1 MQELKSGIDVVIATP
16 GRLLDLCERGIL
28 SLDKVS
34 YLVMDE
40 ADKMLGMGMEEQ
52 LRKVVGLATGTI
64 RARQTLLWT
73 ATMPESLERLAR
85 SAVLNPIKIQV
96 GPGNGLISPTI
107 QQNVIFLYHYEKLA
121 KLLQVLRSTL
131 FPPVMV
137 FASSIQNVD
146 YVTELLKKEQFHAS
160 GLHSEKSQDYRFNL
174 IDAFR
179 DLKVDVLVATDVG
192 SRGLDFPEVAH
203 VINYDLPDSIQ
214 DYVHKCGRTGR
225 MGHFGVATSFLT
237 LDCKIADELK
247 EMLEINLIIN
257 LTKRALSRYSSTS
270 LNLRC

>member
-1 MQELKSGIDVVIATP
+1 M
-16 GRLLDLCERGIL
+16 
-28 SLDKVS
+28 
-34 YLVMDE
+34 
-40 ADKMLGMGMEEQ
+40 
-52 LRKVVGLATGTI
+52 
-64 RARQTLLWT
+64 
-73 ATMPESLERLAR
+73 
-85 SAVLNPIKIQV
+85 
-96 GPGNGLISPTI
+96 
-107 QQNVIFLYHYEKLA
+107 
-121 KLLQVLRSTL
+121 
-131 FPPVMV
+131 
-137 FASSIQNVD
+137 
-146 YVTELLKKEQFHAS
+146 
-160 GLHSEKSQDYRFNL
+160 